1 MSLPEHLERFLGP
14 IDAGWSRD
22 FHGNEV
28 PFQVVRFAHGVRPAM
43 IAFATLGL
51 GRLPLRSRTNGKAI
65 HHELVM
71 VVPDTMREGSVP
83 ETLQQIGREAL
94 QRGEPILRGDVI
106 GPRGPLFSHDSKM

>member
-71 VVPDTMREGSVP
+71 VVPDTMREGSGP
-83 ETLQQIGREAL
+83 ETLQHIGRDAT
-94 QRGEPILRGDVI
+94 QRAHPISPPHAT
-106 GPRGPLFSHDSKM
+106 GPPVPPFS